1 MGALDLSLK
10 CCSLCLLY
18 FTPISGEI
26 PYFLAEKRRSLSVAL
41 QERSDLA
48 KLGNECESNG
58 KREDNTAACMRS
70 NVLLE

>member
-26 PYFLAEKRRSLSVAL
+26 PYFLAEKKAFLISSSLREERLGKAL
-41 QERSDLA
+41 ER
-48 KLGNECESNG
+48 
-58 KREDNTAACMRS
+58 M
-70 NVLLE
+70 